1 MRVALPTSRATEV
14 ETPLLA
20 IPVFSGDDGRGADFD
35 AANAATGGLLA
46 RIADEEGFKA
56 EPGKSLL
63 VHAAGG
69 AAQRYLLLGAGSRAE
84 LTAKELRGL
93 AATACD
99 EANGRH
105 LTGCALVVPE
115 GLAAEA
121 AVHFATLGAVLA
133 SYRYHKYLTRDVEPT
148 TCEEL
153 LVVVPGADV
162 AALEAAVTRAARAG
176 EAVNLARDL
185 VNGPPREITPTR
197 LAAVA
202 EEIAEA
208 EGLELR
214 IFDESAIAEQKMNL
228 LAAVGAGSDE
238 PPRFIHMTYR
248 PAGAD
253 EHTPSVALVGKG
265 ITFDAGG
272 YNIKPTGSMEDM
284 KMDMAGAAAVLGA
297 MKAVAAYAPSYVVHG
312 IVPTCE
318 NLVSGGA
325 YKPGDVF
332 CAKNGKS
339 VEIMNTDAE
348 GRLVLADALSYAS
361 SELKADRIIDLATL
375 TGACMV
381 ALGPHTAGLMG
392 NDDAFRQKVA
402 DAADRA
408 GEDVWPLPLTKK
420 LKGMLKSP
428 IADMKN
434 IGERWGGALTAGIFL
449 SEFVGEQTW
458 AHLDIAGPAY
468 TEKPEPSVAKG
479 GTGFGVLTLLELLDG
494 EV

>member
-20 IPVFSGDDGRGADFD
+20 VPVFADEGGRGADFD
-35 AANAATGGLLA
+35 AVDQAAGGLLG

-63 VHAAGG
+63 VHANDGP
-69 AAQRYLLLGAGSRAE
+69 AQRYLLLGAGKRAE
-84 LTAKELRGL
+84 FAPKELRGL
-93 AATACD
+93 AAAACD
-99 EANGRH
+99 EANARH
-105 LTGCALVVPE
+105 LTGCALVAPE
-115 GLAAEA
+115 GLDAAA
-121 AVHFATLGAVLA
+121 SVHFATLGAVLA
-133 SYRYHKYLTRDVEPT
+133 SYRYHKYLTRDVEAT
-148 TCEEL
+148 TCERM
-153 LVVVPGADV
+153 LVAVAGADAKALERV
-162 AALEAAVTRAARAG
+162 AARATRAA

-197 LAAVA
+197 LAEVA
-202 EEIAEA
+202 SEIAAA
-208 EGLELR
+208 EGLEVR
-214 IFDESAIAEQKMNL
+214 ILDESAIAEQGMNL
-228 LAAVGAGSDE
+228 LTAVGSGSDE
-238 PPRFIHMTYR
+238 PPRFIHLTWR
-248 PAGAD
+248 PEGAD
-253 EHTPSVALVGKG
+253 ANTPSIALVGKG

-297 MKAVAAYAPSYVVHG
+297 MKAVAAFAPKYVVHG

-318 NLVSGGA
+318 NLVSGSA

-332 CAKNGKS
+332 HAKNGKS

-348 GRLVLADALSYAS
+348 GRLVLADALTYAA
-361 SELKADRIIDLATL
+361 ELGVGRIVDLATL

-392 NDDAFRQKVA
+392 NDDGFRDKVA
-402 DAADRA
+402 GAAARA

-420 LKGMLKSP
+420 LKAMLKSP

-434 IGERWGGALTAGIFL
+434 VGERWGGALTAGIFL
-449 SEFVGEQTW
+449 SEFVGDVTW

>member
-1 MRVALPTSRATEV
+1 MRVALQTTQATEV
-14 ETPLLA
+14 ETALLA
-20 IPVFSGDDGRGADFD
+20 VPVFSGDDGRGAAFTTLD
-35 AANAATGGLLA
+35 AASGGLLA

-63 VHAAGG
+63 IHTSG
-69 AAQRYLLLGAGSRAE
+69 AKAQRCLLLGAGKRAE
-84 LTAKELRGL
+84 FDAKELRAL

-99 EANGRH
+99 EANTRK
-105 LTGCALVVPE
+105 LASCAIVLPDD
-115 GLAAEA
+115 LDAAQ

-133 SYRYHKYLTRDVEPT
+133 GYRYQKYLTKDVEPT
-148 TCEEL
+148 TCEVAEL
-153 LVVVPGADV
+153 VITGADA
-162 AALEAAVTRAARAG
+162 AALAPRVIRAARAAD
-176 EAVNLARDL
+176 AVNLARDL

-197 LAAVA
+197 LAEVA
-202 EEIAEA
+202 EEIAKE
-208 EGLELR
+208 EGLEVR
-214 IFDESAIAEQKMNL
+214 ILDESAIAEQKMNL
-228 LAAVGAGSDE
+228 LSAVAVGSDE
-238 PPRFIHMTYR
+238 PPRFIHLTWR
-248 PAGAD
+248 PTDAGT
-253 EHTPSVALVGKG
+253 ETPAIALVGKG

-297 MKAVAAYAPSYVVHG
+297 MKAVAAFAPRYVVHG

-318 NLVSGGA
+318 NLVSGKA

-332 CAKNGKS
+332 HAKNGKS

-348 GRLVLADALSYAS
+348 GRLILADALTYAA
-361 SELKADRIIDLATL
+361 ELGAHRIIDLATL

-381 ALGPHTAGLMG
+381 ALGPHTAGLMA
-392 NDDAFRQKVA
+392 NSDAFRDKVKA
-402 DAADRA
+402 AADQA

-434 IGERWGGALTAGIFL
+434 IGERWGGALTAGLFL
-449 SEFVGEQTW
+449 GEFVGEATW
-458 AHLDIAGPAY
+458 AHVDIAGPAY

>member
-1 MRVALPTSRATEV
+1 MRVALPTTRATEV

-20 IPVFSGDDGRGADFD
+20 VAVFSDEAARGAEFD
-35 AANAATGGLLA
+35 AVDAAAGGLLG

-63 VHAAGG
+63 VHAGEG
-69 AAQRYLLLGAGSRAE
+69 PAQRYLLLGAGKREDLA
-84 LTAKELRGL
+84 AKELRGL
-93 AATACD
+93 AAMACD
-99 EANGRH
+99 EANARH
-105 LTGCALVVPE
+105 LSGCALVVPA
-115 GLAAEA
+115 GLDTAA
-121 AVHFATLGAVLA
+121 AVRFATLGAVLA
-133 SYRYHKYLTRDVEPT
+133 DYRYQKYLTRDVEPT
-148 TCEEL
+148 TCERM
-153 LVVVPGADV
+153 LVVVSGGEAKG
-162 AALEAAVTRAARAG
+162 LEAVVARAARAA

-185 VNGPPREITPTR
+185 VNGPPREITPSR

-202 EEIAEA
+202 EEIAAA
-208 EGLELR
+208 EGLEVR
-214 IFDESAIAEQKMNL
+214 ILDESAITEQGMNL
-228 LAAVGAGSDE
+228 LRAVAAGSDE
-238 PPRFIHMTYR
+238 PPRFIHLTWR
-248 PAGAD
+248 PPGAD
-253 EHTPSVALVGKG
+253 ENTPAIALVGKG

-284 KMDMAGAAAVLGA
+284 KMDMAGGAAVLGA
-297 MKAVAAYAPSYVVHG
+297 MKAVASIAPKYVVHG

-318 NLVSGGA
+318 NLVSGAA

-332 CAKNGKS
+332 HAKNGKS

-348 GRLVLADALSYAS
+348 GRLILADALAYAA
-361 SELKADRIIDLATL
+361 ELGVSRIVDLATL

-381 ALGPHTAGLMG
+381 ALGPYTAGLMSG
-392 NDDAFRQKVA
+392 DEAFRDKVA
-402 DAADRA
+402 AAAERA
-408 GEDVWPLPLTKK
+408 GEDVWALPLTKK
-420 LKGMLKSP
+420 LKAMLKSP

-449 SEFVGEQTW
+449 SEFVGDVTW

>member
-1 MRVALPTSRATEV
+1 MRVALPTSRAAEV

-20 IPVFSGDDGRGADFD
+20 VPVFAGDDGRGADFD
-35 AANAATGGLLA
+35 AVNEATGGLLA
-46 RIADEEGFKA
+46 RIADEEGFKP
-56 EPGKSLL
+56 EPGKTLL
-63 VHAAGG
+63 IHGG
-69 AAQRYLLLGAGSRAE
+69 DTPAKRYLLLGAGPRDE
-84 LTAKELRGL
+84 LTPQAVRGL
-93 AATACD
+93 AASACD
-99 EANGRH
+99 EANARH
-105 LTGCALVVPE
+105 LTSCALAVPA
-115 GLAAEA
+115 GLDAKAAAHFA
-121 AVHFATLGAVLA
+121 AVGAVLA
-133 SYRYHKYLTRDVEPT
+133 SYRYQKYLTKDVEPT

-153 LVVVPGADV
+153 V
-162 AALEAAVTRAARAG
+162 AAVAGGDAAELEPVIARATRAAVG
-176 EAVNLARDL
+176 VNLARDL
-185 VNGPPREITPTR
+185 VNGPPREVTPRR

-202 EEIAEA
+202 EEIAA
-208 EGLELR
+208 DEGLEVR
-214 IFDESAIAEQKMNL
+214 IFDESSIAEQGMNL
-228 LAAVGAGSDE
+228 LMAVGQGSEE
-238 PPRFIHMTYR
+238 PPRFIHLTYK
-248 PAGAD
+248 PKGATAD
-253 EHTPSVALVGKG
+253 TPQVAFVGKG

-297 MKAVAAYAPSYVVHG
+297 MKAVSAYAPSYVVHG

-318 NLVSGGA
+318 NLVSGSA

-332 CAKNGKS
+332 HAKNGKS

-348 GRLVLADALSYAS
+348 GRLALADALSYAS
-361 SELKADRIIDLATL
+361 DELKVDRIVDLATL

-381 ALGPHTAGLMG
+381 ALGPYTAGLMG
-392 NDDAFRQKVA
+392 NDDAFRAKVGG
-402 DAADRA
+402 AAERA
-408 GEDVWPLPLTKK
+408 GEDVWALPLTKK
-420 LKGMLKSP
+420 LKAMLKSP

-449 SEFVGEQTW
+449 SEFVGDVTW